1 MTSQRGSNA
10 EPVVVIRT
18 AAIFLAA
25 VIGELTGA
33 YAIWRWR
40 RLGGSVWLIGA
51 GIGALFLYA
60 LVQTFQ
66 PETSFGRLYAAY
78 AGVFL
83 LGAMTWGWL
92 IDDTAPDTADFL
104 GVGIVAV
111 GIAVILWGRNVTA

>member
-1 MTSQRGSNA
+1 MTA
-10 EPVVVIRT
+10 IKT
-18 AAIFLAA
+18 AAILLVA
-25 VIGELTGA
+25 VLGELSGV

-40 RLGGSVWLIGA
+40 RQTGPAWLIGA

-60 LVQTFQ
+60 LVQTYQ

-92 IDDTAPDTADFL
+92 IDGRRPDTADLL
-104 GVGIVAV
+104 GAGIVIT
-111 GIAVILWGRNVTA
+111 GIAVILWGRNLITT